1 MSESIAEQLA
11 ELAMFKV
18 LINQVLR
25 DTGQPAPDMG
35 FNAYYQA
42 VRAAILNKG
51 AEAIIE
57 KVSNCHKGNNPV
69 KESSLNINYITEK
82 VSLTKKEQTE
92 D

>member
-1 MSESIAEQLA
+1 MSEPIAEQLA

-25 DTGQPAPDMG
+25 DTGQPVPDTG

-51 AEAIIE
+51 TNAIIE
-57 KVSNCHKGNNPV
+57 DVSTSKKGNNPV
-69 KESSLNINYITEK
+69 SDTLNINYITEL
-82 VSLTKKEQTE
+82 VSLTKQE
-92 D
+92 